1 MYLEHFGLKAP
12 PFPLT
17 PDPANIYLGKT
28 HREALAALQYGLV
41 ERRGFVTL
49 VGEVGTGK
57 TSIVYALLGDRG
69 LDVRSAYLA
78 NPLQSFEDILASLLQ
93 DLGVRTAA
101 RTKRGILDVLNKT
114 LSSRAAGGGTT
125 ALVIDEAQDLSD
137 AALEELR
144 LLSNFETYSEKLVQ
158 IVLVGQPEL
167 QERLARPHL
176 RQLRERIAVHAAI
189 APLSRAEMWC
199 YVAHCLE
206 RAGGSSERLFTRAAL
221 WLILRRCAGIPRRA
235 NILCHNAL
243 LFAYGRGRARV
254 TARIAREAIAEMSER
269 PHRRAFSRRA
279 LAGAVAAGAVAFA
292 MVLTAGSRTRHGT
305 PDVVRSAAAPL
316 DPADIVRADV
326 TVTTPAA
333 GGTLA
338 LEAGRPSLADATP
351 PVEAVAPPVP
361 ADAAVTTD
369 SPRALV
375 DPPSVGET
383 RVVTVRAGATLY
395 GLVRSVY
402 GSGVD
407 ADRMYVEIQR
417 LNPQLKD
424 PNQIRAGIALRLPR
438 GRS

>member
-1 MYLEHFGLKAP
+1 MYLEHFGLKAA

-28 HREALAALQYGLV
+28 HREALAALRYGIL

-57 TSIVYALLGDRG
+57 TSIVYAFLRDHRT
-69 LDVRSAYLA
+69 DVGSAYLA
-78 NPLQSFEDILASLLQ
+78 NPLQSFEDVLASLLQ
-93 DLGVRTAA
+93 DLGVRTTA
-101 RTKRGILDVLNKT
+101 RTKRGLLDVLNKT

-137 AALEELR
+137 VALEELR

-158 IVLVGQPEL
+158 IVLIGQPEL
-167 QERLARPHL
+167 HERLARPHL
-176 RQLRERIAVHAAI
+176 RQLRERIAVRAAI
-189 APLSRAEMWC
+189 APLSRAEMRC

-206 RAGGSSERLFTRAAL
+206 RAGGSTERLFTRAAL

-254 TARIAREAIAEMSER
+254 TARIARVAIAEMSER
-269 PHRRAFSRRA
+269 PHRGAISRRA
-279 LAGAVAAGAVAFA
+279 LAGAAGAVVLAI
-292 MVLTAGSRTRHGT
+292 VLTAGSRTRYGT

-316 DPADIVRADV
+316 DSADIVRADV

-333 GGTLA
+333 GGTPA
-338 LEAGRPSLADATP
+338 LESGRPSLADATL
-351 PVEAVAPPVP
+351 PVEAVAPPAP

-369 SPRALV
+369 SPRAVV

-383 RVVTVRAGATLY
+383 RVVTVKPGATLY
-395 GLVRSVY
+395 SLVRSVY

-417 LNPQLKD
+417 LNPRLKD
-424 PNQIRAGIALRLPR
+424 PSQIRAGIALRLPP